1 MRTQDIAPALQVLY
15 ASARAF
21 DTGGSK
27 DLPAHLKAALREY
40 AKAQSDKALGKRLA
54 RLTLQDGAE
63 ILRAHLLNGAAHE
76 TIKNGCDK
84 SVSLADFND
93 ALWHMCVLD
102 TLMRKRNLYR
112 WFSIPSAVLT
122 PAVGREIREEIGPPL
137 YLEFLGRLLRRD
149 RED

>member
-1 MRTQDIAPALQVLY
+1 MRTPDIAPALQALY

-21 DTGGSK
+21 EPEAGR
-27 DLPAHLKAALREY
+27 DLLSHLKSALLRY
-40 AKAQSDKALGKRLA
+40 AKTCDDHAMRKRLA

-63 ILRAHLLNGAAHE
+63 ILRTHLLNGAAHE
-76 TIKNGCDK
+76 AIKNGRDT

-122 PAVGREIREEIGPPL
+122 PSVDREIREEIGPPL

-149 RED
+149 REG